1 MRYVEVDEVKNLKVL
16 ADRSSIEVFV
26 NDGEVCNFRQDIIRK
41 IINYWQKRG
50 SIDQIVRNYVTKYG
64 SKILIIRE

>member
-26 NDGEVCNFRQDIIRK
+26 NDGEYVFSTRYYPENHQ
-41 IINYWQKRG
+41 
-50 SIDQIVRNYVTKYG
+50 QIK
-64 SKILIIRE
+64 